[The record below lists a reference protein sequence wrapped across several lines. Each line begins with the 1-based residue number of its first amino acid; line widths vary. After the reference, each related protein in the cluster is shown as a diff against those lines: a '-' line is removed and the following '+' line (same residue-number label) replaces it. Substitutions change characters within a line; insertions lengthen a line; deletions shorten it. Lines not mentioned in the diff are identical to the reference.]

1 MANFESAIPYIKK
14 AEGGLSRATTDKAS
28 KNPSPYTY
36 KGVKGWHT
44 NKGITWTTF
53 QSLAPKA
60 GFEVNET
67 NFMSMPDN
75 VWLGIYKV
83 GFWQPTKGDL
93 YNSQAIA
100 NTVVDWAWAGGTGGA
115 KKALIQYL
123 STKGIKADGY
133 ETIANGFNQLV
144 KKDGESKAF
153 NDLIDERKR
162 WFKAL
167 NQPANEKGWLARME
181 TLRKEGSAILGKV
194 YQSTIQAKEVVKKNP
209 YKVGALTVA
218 IVLSIYIGYRLIKKN
233 K

>member
-1 MANFESAIPYIKK
+1 MATYEGAIPYIKK

-28 KNPSPYTY
+28 KKPSPYIY

-60 GFEVNET
+60 GFEVNEY
-67 NFMSMPDN
+67 NFMTMPDN

-83 GFWQPTKGDL
+83 GFWQPIKGDL
-93 YNSQAIA
+93 YTSQAIA

-115 KKALIQYL
+115 ENALIKYL

-133 ETIANGFNQLV
+133 ESIAKGFNELT

-162 WFKAL
+162 WFKSL
-167 NQPANEKGWLARME
+167 NQPANEKGWLSRME
-181 TLRKEGSAILGKV
+181 TLRKQGSAILGKV
-194 YQSTIQAKEVVKKNP
+194 YEQTVVAKEAVKKNP
-209 YKVGALTVA
+209 YKVIALTVA
-218 IVLSIYIGYRLIKKN
+218 IVLSIHLGYKLIKKN